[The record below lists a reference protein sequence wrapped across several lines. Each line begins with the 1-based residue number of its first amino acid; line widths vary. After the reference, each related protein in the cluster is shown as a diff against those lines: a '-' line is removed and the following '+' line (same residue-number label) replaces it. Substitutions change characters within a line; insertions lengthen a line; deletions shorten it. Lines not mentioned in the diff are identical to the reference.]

1 MNRLTLLVISVV
13 YSCIYGCGINNESN
27 KSDYITEC
35 QDMLLGEWGL
45 AEYDSVES
53 MKLNDTICF
62 KTEGSYYRTLNES
75 GEWSYKYINPDSL
88 IIYNK
93 DFGEQRFR
101 IIGLS
106 NDSLILQ
113 LKENVIYGDT
123 TYNGTFDD
131 IEKYIRLN

>member
-1 MNRLTLLVISVV
+1 
-13 YSCIYGCGINNESN
+13 
-27 KSDYITEC
+27 
-35 QDMLLGEWGL
+35 
-45 AEYDSVES
+45 

-62 KTEGSYYRTLNES
+62 NAEGNFYRSLNES
-75 GEWSYKYINPDSL
+75 GEWSYKHINSDSL

-101 IIGLS
+101 IIKLS

>member
-1 MNRLTLLVISVV
+1 MLCAFGCGSKAESNQSDNIIQRNDTLIGKWLLV
-13 YSCIYGCGINNESN
+13 
-27 KSDYITEC
+27 
-35 QDMLLGEWGL
+35 
-45 AEYDSVES
+45 EYDSIKPI
-53 MKLNDTICF
+53 KLNDTIHF
-62 KTEGSYYRTLNES
+62 NTDDGYYRTLNES

-101 IIGLS
+101 IIKLS

-113 LKENVIYGDT
+113 LKENVIYGNT

-131 IEKYIRLN
+131 IEKYIRLD

>member
-1 MNRLTLLVISVV
+1 MKRLPTILITLIILFAF
-13 YSCIYGCGINNESN
+13 GCGSKLESN
-27 KSDYITEC
+27 KSDAMPQRRDTLIGKW
-35 QDMLLGEWGL
+35 LLV
-45 AEYDSVES
+45 EYDSIKSVNS
-53 MKLNDTICF
+53 NDTITF
-62 KTEGSYYRTLNES
+62 HTEGSFYRTLNES

-101 IIGLS
+101 IIELS

-123 TYNGTFDD
+123 TYNGASDD

>member
-1 MNRLTLLVISVV
+1 MFCSF
-13 YSCIYGCGINNESN
+13 GCGSKLESN
-27 KSDYITEC
+27 KSDTMTQRRDNLIGKW
-35 QDMLLGEWGL
+35 LLV
-45 AEYDSVES
+45 EYASINSVS
-53 MKLNDTICF
+53 SNDTIAF
-62 KTEGSYYRTLNES
+62 HAEGSFYRTLNEV

-101 IIGLS
+101 IIKLS

-123 TYNGTFDD
+123 TCNGASDD
-131 IEKYIRLN
+131 IEKFIRID

>member
-1 MNRLTLLVISVV
+1 MKRLPIFIITLILLYAFGCGSKAESNQSDNIIQRNDTLIGIWLLV
-13 YSCIYGCGINNESN
+13 
-27 KSDYITEC
+27 EC
-35 QDMLLGEWGL
+35 
-45 AEYDSVES
+45 DSIKPI
-53 MKLNDTICF
+53 KLNDTIHF
-62 KTEGSYYRTLNES
+62 NTDDSYYRTLNES

-101 IIGLS
+101 IIELS

-113 LKENVIYGDT
+113 LKDNVIYGDT

>member
-13 YSCIYGCGINNESN
+13 CSCIYGCGINNESN

-101 IIGLS
+101 IIKLS

>member
-1 MNRLTLLVISVV
+1 MLCTFGCGSKAESNQSDNIIQRNDTLIGKWLLV
-13 YSCIYGCGINNESN
+13 
-27 KSDYITEC
+27 
-35 QDMLLGEWGL
+35 
-45 AEYDSVES
+45 EYDSIKPI
-53 MKLNDTICF
+53 KLNDTIHF
-62 KTEGSYYRTLNES
+62 NTDDSYYRTLNES

-101 IIGLS
+101 IIKLS

-113 LKENVIYGDT
+113 LKENVIYGNT

>member
-1 MNRLTLLVISVV
+1 MKRLPTFLITLIILFAF
-13 YSCIYGCGINNESN
+13 GCGSKLESN
-27 KSDYITEC
+27 KSDAIT
-35 QDMLLGEWGL
+35 QHGDTLIGKWLLV
-45 AEYDSVES
+45 EYASIKSVNS
-53 MKLNDTICF
+53 NDIITF
-62 KTEGSYYRTLNES
+62 HAEGSFYRTLNES

-93 DFGEQRFR
+93 NFGEQRFR
-101 IIGLS
+101 IIKLS

-131 IEKYIRLN
+131 IEKHIRLD

>member
-1 MNRLTLLVISVV
+1 ML
-13 YSCIYGCGINNESN
+13 CAFGCGSKLESN
-27 KSDYITEC
+27 KSDAITQHGDTLIGKWLLVEYAYIK
-35 QDMLLGEWGL
+35 
-45 AEYDSVES
+45 SVNS
-53 MKLNDTICF
+53 NDTITF
-62 KTEGSYYRTLNES
+62 HAEGSFYRTLNES
-75 GEWSYKYINPDSL
+75 GEWSYKYKYINPDSL

-101 IIGLS
+101 IIKLS

-123 TYNGTFDD
+123 TYNGASDD

>member
-1 MNRLTLLVISVV
+1 MKRLPIFLINLIILCAFGCGSKAESNQSDNIIQRNDTLIGKWLLV
-13 YSCIYGCGINNESN
+13 
-27 KSDYITEC
+27 
-35 QDMLLGEWGL
+35 
-45 AEYDSVES
+45 EYDSIKPI
-53 MKLNDTICF
+53 KLNDTIHF
-62 KTEGSYYRTLNES
+62 NTDDSYFRTLNES

-101 IIGLS
+101 VIKLS

-123 TYNGTFDD
+123 IYNGTFDD

>member
-1 MNRLTLLVISVV
+1 MKRLPIFLINLIMLCTFGCGSKAESNQSDNIIQRNDTLIGKWLLV
-13 YSCIYGCGINNESN
+13 
-27 KSDYITEC
+27 
-35 QDMLLGEWGL
+35 
-45 AEYDSVES
+45 EYDSIKPI
-53 MKLNDTICF
+53 KLNDTIHF
-62 KTEGSYYRTLNES
+62 NTDDSYYRTLNES

-101 IIGLS
+101 IIKLS

-113 LKENVIYGDT
+113 LKENVIYGNT